1 MVTGAGSGIG
11 RAIACR
17 LGADRMRLGLVARTH
32 SALEETASL
41 VRDAGG
47 EALVLPCDLRDA
59 DAVEATVRAAA
70 TELGGLHALVN
81 NAAVGAFWQLDST
94 DVARFDDV
102 LAANLRGAFACI
114 QAALPHLR
122 AAGSARIVNIASRA
136 AQEGYPYLAAYS
148 ASKHGLVGL
157 SESVDAE
164 PSHPSPT
171 GTPAARNSGTGAIPP
186 PPISMF
192 ELGQCATPVPH
203 LPRRAI
209 SASFG

>member
-1 MVTGAGSGIG
+1 MVWPESGSRISPST
-11 RAIACR
+11 RTFPEWER
-17 LGADRMRLGLVARTH
+17 SSLSADSV
-32 SALEETASL
+32 
-41 VRDAGG
+41 
-47 EALVLPCDLRDA
+47 
-59 DAVEATVRAAA
+59 AVEATVPAAA

-164 PSHPSPT
+164 L
-171 GTPAARNSGTGAIPP
+171 
-186 PPISMF
+186 
-192 ELGQCATPVPH
+192 E
-203 LPRRAI
+203 
-209 SASFG
+209 

>member
-1 MVTGAGSGIG
+1 MTLRDVAGQAAVVTGAGSGIG

-164 PSHPSPT
+164 LEDT
-171 GTPAARNSGTGAIPP
+171 AIRCHTV
-186 PPISMF
+186 IVGSVGDLA
-192 ELGQCATPVPH
+192 EVC
-203 LPRRAI
+203 
-209 SASFG
+209 